1 MRLQINKIKCGA
13 LMQVIY
19 MSPQIMLSYL
29 FSASSRF
36 LHYLDAIHLGLEKRT
51 LQLLAE
57 DFP

>member
-1 MRLQINKIKCGA
+1 
-13 LMQVIY
+13 MQVIY
-19 MSPQIMLSYL
+19 MSPQIMLSCL

>member
-1 MRLQINKIKCGA
+1 
-13 LMQVIY
+13 MQVIY
-19 MSPQIMLSYL
+19 MSPQIMLSCL
-29 FSASSRF
+29 FSASRF